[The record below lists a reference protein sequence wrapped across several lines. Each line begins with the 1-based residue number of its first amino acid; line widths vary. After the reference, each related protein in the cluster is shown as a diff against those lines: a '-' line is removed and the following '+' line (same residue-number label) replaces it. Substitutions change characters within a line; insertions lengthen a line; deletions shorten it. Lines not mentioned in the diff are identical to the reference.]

1 MFNMGINEFVY
12 SSFQSL
18 MSELDRREI
27 QFSAVQD
34 RGESLL
40 LQNHPASKCIESY
53 MSSMNSQWSW
63 ILQLTLC
70 LETHLKHAAYYQ
82 QFYKDVKEAENWL
95 NKYATRFY
103 RHWVCLFVII

>member
-1 MFNMGINEFVY
+1 
-12 SSFQSL
+12 

-53 MSSMNSQWSW
+53 MSSMNSLWSW

-95 NKYATRFY
+95 NKY
-103 RHWVCLFVII
+103 VIAFFLVMFDEV